1 MKTYLLALPSLAPL
15 ITMAVATVAPAQT
28 QAPNK
33 VGVIQIQSAIVSTKD
48 GQKAAAE
55 LETRLGPKRKELEK
69 KQAEIKDLQDKLQRG
84 GNAMAEVAKQDLMRT
99 IDQKTKSFNRDM
111 EDAQAEY
118 DQEQRKLLDELGQ
131 KMMQVID
138 KYAAANGYSV
148 ILDVSNP
155 QTPVLYASNGIDI
168 TKDIIDLYDKAA
180 PSAAPAKPA
189 AAPAPAAPKP
199 AATPAPAPSI
209 PKPAPAPTTP
219 PPVKKQP

>member
-1 MKTYLLALPSLAPL
+1 LLA
-15 ITMAVATVAPAQT
+15 AVAAGTCLAQAQQPT
-28 QAPNK
+28 K

-55 LETRLGPKRKELEK
+55 LETKLGPRKKELDR
-69 KQAEIKDLQDKLQRG
+69 KQTEVKDLQDKLQRG
-84 GNAMAEVAKQDLMRT
+84 GNAMAEAAKADLMRN

-118 DQEQRKLLDELGQ
+118 DQEQRKLLDDLGQ

-155 QTPVLYASNGIDI
+155 QTQVLYASNAIDI
-168 TKDIIDLYDKAA
+168 TKEIIELYDKAA
-180 PSAAPAKPA
+180 ASAPAPAPAPAKPA

-199 AATPAPAPSI
+199 AATPAPAP
-209 PKPAPAPTTP
+209 A
-219 PPVKKQP
+219 PVKKQP

>member
-1 MKTYLLALPSLAPL
+1 MKTYALALFLLAAVTAGTCLAQVQPP
-15 ITMAVATVAPAQT
+15 T
-28 QAPNK
+28 K

-55 LETRLGPKRKELEK
+55 LEAKLGPRKKELDR
-69 KQAEIKDLQDKLQRG
+69 KQTEVKDLQDKLQRG
-84 GNAMAEVAKQDLMRT
+84 GNAMAEAAKADLMRN

-155 QTPVLYASNGIDI
+155 QTPVLYASNAIDI
-168 TKDIIDLYDKAA
+168 TKDIIELYDKTAGTA
-180 PSAAPAKPA
+180 PANSATKPPPATQTAPKPGTPAKPA
-189 AAPAPAAPKP
+189 PPKP
-199 AATPAPAPSI
+199 
-209 PKPAPAPTTP
+209 
-219 PPVKKQP
+219 

>member
-1 MKTYLLALPSLAPL
+1 MKTYSFALPLLALVTAGTS
-15 ITMAVATVAPAQT
+15 PAQT
-28 QAPNK
+28 QPPNK

-55 LETRLGPKRKELEK
+55 LETKLGPKKKELDR
-69 KQAEIKDLQDKLQRG
+69 KQSEVKDLQDKLQRG
-84 GNAMAEVAKQDLMRT
+84 GNAMAEAAKADLMRT

-155 QTPVLYASNGIDI
+155 QTPVLYASNAIDI
-168 TKDIIDLYDKAA
+168 TKEIIDLYDKASASA
-180 PSAAPAKPA
+180 PSPAPAKPAPSVPKPA
-189 AAPAPAAPKP
+189 AAPAPA
-199 AATPAPAPSI
+199 
-209 PKPAPAPTTP
+209 
-219 PPVKKQP
+219 PVKKQP